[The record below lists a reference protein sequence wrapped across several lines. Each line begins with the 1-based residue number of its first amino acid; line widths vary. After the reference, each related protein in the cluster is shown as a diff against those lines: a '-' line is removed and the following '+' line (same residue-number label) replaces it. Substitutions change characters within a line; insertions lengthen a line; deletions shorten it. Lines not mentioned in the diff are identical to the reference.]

1 MSGPRAAALQVTP
14 AQEQWLRRLQRQQ
27 TADQRR
33 VRRATIILALAANP
47 CVDAVA
53 RRLGL
58 TRVTVRLWR
67 DRWLAA
73 TPALQRAEQ
82 DQAPQHLR
90 RTLEHLLDDAP
101 RPGKPATFTPEQ
113 IVQIVALAC
122 EPPGESDRPISHWTS
137 RELADEVSKRRIVAA
152 ISPRSVGRFL
162 KRGRA
167 AAAPEP
173 LLAQRQPR
181 RSRFLPPAS
190 GRCLRVVRAGGSVGR
205 ARHPPRE
212 HG

>member
-1 MSGPRAAALQVTP
+1 MRGPRAVGIQVSP
-14 AQEQWLRRLQRQQ
+14 AQQDGLQHLQRRQ

-33 VRRATIILALAANP
+33 VRRASIILALAANP

-53 RRLGL
+53 RQLSL

-122 EPPGESDRPISHWTS
+122 EPPGESGRPISHWTS
-137 RELADEVSKRRIVAA
+137 RELADEVRKRRIVAH

-162 KRGRA
+162 KRGRV

-181 RSRFLPPAS
+181 GSR
-190 GRCLRVVRAGGSVGR
+190 V
-205 ARHPPRE
+205 
-212 HG
+212 